1 MRKRF
6 RILLLAAI
14 VAAAIVPFGFALSM
28 QTAPRT
34 PRSSQGVLATTSAVN
49 AAGAL
54 VRPGDSSH
62 ASILRPM
69 PDWAAL
75 FVAGAVLFG
84 VAAAVRKTILS

>member
-6 RILLLAAI
+6 RVLLLAAI
-14 VAAAIVPFGFALSM
+14 VAAAVVPFGFALSM
-28 QTAPRT
+28 QTAPRSA
-34 PRSSQGVLATTSAVN
+34 RSSQGVLATTTPVS

-54 VRPGDSSH
+54 VRSGDSPH

-75 FVAGAVLFG
+75 FFAGAVLFG
-84 VAAAVRKTILS
+84 VAAAVRKAILS